1 MQRSHKDQV
10 RQSGESF
17 LQTAH
22 TEGVMVIFKVRKI
35 LPKTCLLF
43 LIRYAASKAVCK
55 RQLQRPSCLCH
66 ATLHSRT
73 FLGAFGA
80 AHDIHMCLRVFYTF
94 FFTHSQR
101 DTWWPLWVRGLLD
114 FSLKVSLKAPF
125 LPLYL
130 QQLWSRWWGGV
141 MNPPSLFSIP
151 WENISSV
158 GPQSVMCRSFHLGH
172 IS

>member
-94 FFTHSQR
+94 FFYPQSERH
-101 DTWWPLWVRGLLD
+101 V
-114 FSLKVSLKAPF
+114 VA
-125 LPLYL
+125 
-130 QQLWSRWWGGV
+130 
-141 MNPPSLFSIP
+141 
-151 WENISSV
+151 SV
-158 GPQSVMCRSFHLGH
+158 GQRPPGLQSKGFP
-172 IS
+172 

>member
-10 RQSGESF
+10 KQGGESF

-22 TEGVMVIFKVRKI
+22 IEGVMVIFKVRKI

-80 AHDIHMCLRVFYTF
+80 AHDIHMCLSLLYL

-101 DTWWPLWVRGLLD
+101 DTWWPLWVRALLD

-130 QQLWSRWWGGV
+130 QQL
-141 MNPPSLFSIP
+141 
-151 WENISSV
+151 
-158 GPQSVMCRSFHLGH
+158 
-172 IS
+172 